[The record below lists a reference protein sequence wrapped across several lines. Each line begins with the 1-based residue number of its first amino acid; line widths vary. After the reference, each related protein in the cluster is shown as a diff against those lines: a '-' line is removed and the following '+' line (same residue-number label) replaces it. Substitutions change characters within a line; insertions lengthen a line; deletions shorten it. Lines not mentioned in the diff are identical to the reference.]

1 MITNIDFSQSS
12 FSKLLVL
19 VLEAA
24 NTLGDIDSEHYER
37 DNHRV
42 ASNLYDEVSRNE
54 KSDFTITINS
64 YVSRLNTL
72 ALSKPYEN
80 QDILLLIEAL
90 NDCTND
96 LHYYHDLKVMYPD
109 IKHIFITDFYRHD
122 YQSSTQHV
130 AQEPQPV
137 EAPVKLDTNDFDFND
152 SNDFDFG
159 DDAVSSNNTIG
170 ERVIK
175 KPHVIDE
182 EAAEMRAAAQAA
194 AALVETPTLGSEK
207 KRVDEAT
214 TPKLKPCVKAFFWIA
229 GVSVIAALIISWIF

>member
-24 NTLGDIDSEHYER
+24 NVLGDIDSEHEER
-37 DNHRV
+37 DTHRL

-80 QDILLLIEAL
+80 QDILMLIEAL

-96 LHYYHDLKVMYPD
+96 LHYYHDLKIMYPD
-109 IKHIFITDFYRHD
+109 IKYVFITDYYGPD
-122 YQSSTQHV
+122 YDSSNQNV
-130 AQEPQPV
+130 IYKPEPV
-137 EAPVKLDTNDFDFND
+137 EAPVKTDTNDFDFND
-152 SNDFDFG
+152 ANDFDFG
-159 DDAVSSNNTIG
+159 DDAVSSTNSIG
-170 ERVIK
+170 ERVIR
-175 KPHVIDE
+175 KPSLINE

-229 GVSVIAALIISWIF
+229 GLSLIAALIISWIN